1 MTIFILQFP
10 HQNTKIQAK
19 LILSVDVDSS
29 QPHIKLQEH
38 GLSTYD
44 NKVPLRLQYMDLR
57 KTAQQAA

>member
-44 NKVPLRLQYMDLR
+44 KVPLHLQYMDLR